1 MCHATRSIH
10 WKSSAPRISRMK
22 RAATWTAIVYFI
34 AMAIALTFPG
44 INPFNTIK
52 PFVFGI
58 PFVFAWYIL
67 WILGALCVFGF
78 LDKVFRE

>member
-1 MCHATRSIH
+1 MPETSQRVTRL
-10 WKSSAPRISRMK
+10 K
-22 RAATWTAIVYFI
+22 RAAAWTAIVYFI

-44 INPFNTIK
+44 IIPFNTIR

-67 WILGALCVFGF
+67 WILGALSVFVF

>member
-1 MCHATRSIH
+1 MPDASQGNLRL
-10 WKSSAPRISRMK
+10 K
-22 RAATWTAIVYFI
+22 RTAAWIAIVYFV

-44 INPFNTIK
+44 IVPFNTIR

-58 PFVFAWYIL
+58 PFVFAWYIAWL
-67 WILGALCVFGF
+67 IGALCVFGF

>member
-1 MCHATRSIH
+1 MSHATRASH
-10 WKSSAPRISRMK
+10 RGSPAPRILRMK
-22 RAATWTAIVYFI
+22 RVATWTAIVYFI

-44 INPFNTIK
+44 IIPFNTIR

-67 WILGALCVFGF
+67 WILGALSVFFF

>member
-1 MCHATRSIH
+1 MPDASQGSI
-10 WKSSAPRISRMK
+10 RIK
-22 RAATWTAIVYFI
+22 RTATWIAIVYFV

-44 INPFNTIK
+44 IIPFNSIR

-58 PFVFAWYIL
+58 PFVFAWYIAWL
-67 WILGALCVFGF
+67 IGALCVLGF

>member
-1 MCHATRSIH
+1 MSYAAQIENRQSP
-10 WKSSAPRISRMK
+10 APRTLRMK
-22 RAATWTAIVYFI
+22 RAATGTAIVYFI